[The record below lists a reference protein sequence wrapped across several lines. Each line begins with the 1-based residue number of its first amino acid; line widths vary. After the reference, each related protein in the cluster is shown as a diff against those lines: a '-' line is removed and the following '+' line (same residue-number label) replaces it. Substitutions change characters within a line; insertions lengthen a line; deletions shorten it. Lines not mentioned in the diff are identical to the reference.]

1 MNVLIQPRKLKG
13 QVDIISSK
21 SLSHRYVIAAGLSND
36 VSKIENVLDSVDLKA
51 TKDALS
57 HLGVTCV
64 GNQIQG
70 HGLNYD
76 GHEVFCHE
84 SGSTLRF
91 LIPIFMLQDKKVMFT
106 GHGRLPER
114 PLNVYESLFKNDY
127 LFEKQSELELP
138 LMVQGPLKGGT
149 YEVRG
154 DVSSQFISGLLFA
167 LPLAKED
174 SKLILTT
181 PLTSKDY
188 VEMTLDVLSKYGVQI
203 IEKENMFLIK
213 GRQRY
218 QGINQ
223 RIEGDY
229 SQAAF
234 WMVAGL
240 CGEGIDIKGL
250 SHTSKQGDRKI
261 VEIIQKMKGK
271 MTFDALTETYHVY
284 PSATYATTIDLEH
297 VPDLGPILMV
307 LAARS
312 VGTTHFNGISR
323 LRIKESDRMEAMIQA
338 LTQLGV
344 IVKVKD
350 DEAWITGVKSFKGG
364 ITLEGF
370 SDHRIVMALAVAS
383 QIADQSINIT
393 TAEAVS
399 KSYPTFFDVFKRL
412 GGVIDESK

>member
-13 QVDIISSK
+13 HVDIISSK
-21 SLSHRYVIAAGLSND
+21 SLSHRYVIAAGLSHD
-36 VSKIENVLDSVDLKA
+36 VSTIWNVLDSVDLKA

-57 HLGVTCV
+57 HLGVTFI

-70 HGLNYD
+70 HGFKYD
-76 GHEVFCHE
+76 GQPVFCHE

-91 LIPIFMLQDKKVMFT
+91 LIPIFMLQDQKVVFT

-114 PLNVYESLFKNDY
+114 PLNVYESLFKKDY
-127 LFEKQSELELP
+127 LFAKQSELELP

-149 YEVRG
+149 FELRG

-167 LPLAKED
+167 LPLATED
-174 SKLILTT
+174 SKIILTT

-188 VEMTLDVLSKYGVQI
+188 VEMTLDVLNKYGIQI
-203 IEKENMFLIK
+203 IEKENMFIIK

-223 RIEGDY
+223 RVEGDY

-250 SHTSKQGDRKI
+250 SQASKQGDQQI

-271 MTFDALTETYHVY
+271 ITFDELTETYHVY
-284 PSATYATTIDLEH
+284 PSKTYATTIDLEH

-312 VGTTHFNGISR
+312 IGTTHFKGISR
-323 LRIKESDRMEAMIQA
+323 LRIKESDRMEAMRQA
-338 LTQLGV
+338 LTRLGV
-344 IVKVKD
+344 LVEVKD

-364 ITLEGF
+364 ITLDGF

-383 QIADQSINIT
+383 QLADQPISIS
-393 TAEAVS
+393 TAEAIS
-399 KSYPTFFDVFKRL
+399 KSYPTFFDVFQAL
-412 GGVIDESK
+412 GGVIDEYK